1 LGEKGGGKRYY
12 GTTPFE
18 LTVRVEKIKLCPVD
32 RREERIR
39 REEEGWGTMAL
50 PQKELTVRVE
60 KIKLCPFNRREE
72 RIRREEEEE
81 YGWYYLAWNF
91 IRKPK

>member
-1 LGEKGGGKRYY
+1 MCRLNHSTEDDSDNLGEKGGGKRYY

-39 REEEGWGTMAL
+39 REEEEG
-50 PQKELTVRVE
+50 
-60 KIKLCPFNRREE
+60 
-72 RIRREEEEE
+72 
-81 YGWYYLAWNF
+81 
-91 IRKPK
+91 

>member
-32 RREERIR
+32 RREERI
-39 REEEGWGTMAL
+39 L
-50 PQKELTVRVE
+50 
-60 KIKLCPFNRREE
+60 
-72 RIRREEEEE
+72 REEEEE
-81 YGWYYLAWNF
+81 YG
-91 IRKPK
+91 